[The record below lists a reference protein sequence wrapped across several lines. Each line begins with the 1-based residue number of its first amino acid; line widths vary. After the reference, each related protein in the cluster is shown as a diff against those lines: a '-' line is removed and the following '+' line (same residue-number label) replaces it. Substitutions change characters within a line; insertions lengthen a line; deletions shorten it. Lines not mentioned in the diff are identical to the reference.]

1 MTSTSSVCNTAHVVA
16 AVRAESVASR
26 TSTPT
31 PRSASRFSAVSRAVS
46 SPIPGIFASSATCAC
61 KSTFADASAT
71 HRARSAA
78 AAAIAASPPAAG
90 TSAHL
95 SVSIFPR
102 ADTAASARARSPA
115 TLARSRARSSVR
127 TETSRIAS
135 SRDVASAARSA
146 SHSSRRRVASPSSSS
161 PLSPLSSSV
170 PPTARSTENRLA
182 SRSAPHAFSASAH
195 ARPVRR
201 SASSTRARCVAKLA
215 SAARIH
221 SFLCKSCAFAIAS
234 LASDAIDASPSP
246 FDADADR
253 RVNTASSSASSRLAT
268 CSHASARDFCA
279 SASRRASKVSAR
291 HSPTDALSDAIE
303 STKDWHREPRALRSA
318 MTDASDAAPSES
330 AASDSAREA
339 SASATASSANSNRAA
354 TSSNEVSTPE
364 GDSEVG

>member
-127 TETSRIAS
+127 TDTSRIAS

-161 PLSPLSSSV
+161 PLSSSSSV